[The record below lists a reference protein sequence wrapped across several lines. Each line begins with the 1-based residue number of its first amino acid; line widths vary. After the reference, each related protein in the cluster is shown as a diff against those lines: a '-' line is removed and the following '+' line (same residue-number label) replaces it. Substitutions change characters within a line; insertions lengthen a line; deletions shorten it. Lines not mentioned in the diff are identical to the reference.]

1 MMLNNKS
8 VRSREKIGRKTHER
22 KNQVLTYM
30 AAKLEDDRV
39 YSSAV
44 YANADKV
51 FGDKKGTAKLR
62 CASWLHLG
70 HRSE

>member
-1 MMLNNKS
+1 
-8 VRSREKIGRKTHER
+8 
-22 KNQVLTYM
+22 M
-30 AAKLEDDRV
+30 AAKLENDRV

-62 CASWLHLG
+62 CASLLHLG
-70 HRSE
+70 HRKHSE